1 MAQKLL
7 LLSVIIATFAIPAVL
22 ERRTGGR
29 TEFGHLLKALL
40 LFTAAYTAALLFVY
54 PRLS

>member
-1 MAQKLL
+1 MQKLL
-7 LLSVIIATFAIPAVL
+7 LLSVIIATFAIPAML

-29 TEFGHLLKALL
+29 TEFRMLLKTMLMFVAL
-40 LFTAAYTAALLFVY
+40 YTLGLLFVY

>member
-1 MAQKLL
+1 VQKLL
-7 LLSVIIATFAIPAVL
+7 LLSVIIATFAIPALL

-29 TEFGHLLKALL
+29 TTFATLLGA
-40 LFTAAYTAALLFVY
+40 FVAFVGLYVLGLIFIY

>member
-1 MAQKLL
+1 VQKLL
-7 LLSVIIATFAIPAVL
+7 LLSVIIATFAIPLLL

-29 TEFGHLLKALL
+29 TSF
-40 LFTAAYTAALLFVY
+40 AAVLGTFVVFVGLYVMGLIYVY